1 MTEQNTQPAP
11 TDLAMPEPISLGDL
25 AERPQASLMLDPR
38 AFEHM
43 QRVAK
48 VFAASKMVPVQ
59 YQGNVA
65 DCVIALELAHRLGVS
80 VYMLMQASYVVHG
93 RPGLEAKLAIAL
105 CNQRGPFQGPI
116 QYTYARD
123 NKDQIVACT
132 AHARHKN
139 GEKVEATITAQMVKA
154 EGWDSKPGSKWKTI
168 PEQMYA
174 YRAAVFLIRRVCPEV
189 IMGMQTVD
197 ELEDTYGSTRYVE
210 SESRP
215 SGAAGL
221 ADRLIGNG
229 ATRAEPEEPEPE
241 EPEAEPEP
249 AGDSLIPN

>member
-1 MTEQNTQPAP
+1 MTEQTTQPAP

-48 VFAASKMVPVQ
+48 VFAASKMVPQQ

-105 CNQRGPFQGPI
+105 CNQRGPFKGPI
-116 QYTYARD
+116 QYAYTKD

-139 GEKVEATITAQMVKA
+139 GENVEATITAQMVKA

-197 ELEDTYGSTRYVE
+197 ELEDTYGTTRYVE

-215 SGAAGL
+215 TGAEALAGRIISEPEREPEP
-221 ADRLIGNG
+221 D
-229 ATRAEPEEPEPE
+229 TDAEPES
-241 EPEAEPEP
+241 EAEP
-249 AGDSLIPN
+249 AGESLLPN